1 VLNYQTHKFTM
12 REIDWWV
19 ARGWVTGRFLVIYER
34 IFCNLHQ
41 ETHLYKN
48 IHTNSPEQTDV
59 VKYYQSMSIT
69 AFQPTSPL
77 FLADPYPFYKELRET
92 APIFFYEPWGK
103 WILTRHEDINV
114 LLRDKRLGRIIDH
127 TLKPEERKPRSEI
140 EAAYEVSRDGSLL
153 EIEPPDHT
161 RIKDVFHQTFTPKRV
176 RELSGKVHALCHKLA
191 DDLLAKSVR
200 RADLIEDFAQT
211 IPVTVIADLLGI
223 PEQDRYQ
230 LVPWSKGIIEWFEP
244 ERTEAMEQEAVRCA
258 QEFMAYLR
266 GLIPQKRA
274 APSDD
279 LMCAMIAVHDS
290 ESERMSE
297 QELINNCILLLNAG
311 HEAVVNVIGNGMYA
325 LLSHSEQWEKLK
337 ADATLI
343 PTAIE
348 EMMRFDTP
356 LQFFERFVLEDMN
369 YKTFSWTKG
378 SKLCLFYASANHDAS
393 IFKTP
398 EMFDIT
404 RNPNPHLAFGLG
416 LHYCIGAPL
425 ARVELQAALQT
436 LTQRLPELR
445 LETKKAE
452 YHPKNVFRYLKEL
465 RVVY

>member
-1 VLNYQTHKFTM
+1 M
-12 REIDWWV
+12 P
-19 ARGWVTGRFLVIYER
+19 A
-34 IFCNLHQ
+34 
-41 ETHLYKN
+41 
-48 IHTNSPEQTDV
+48 
-59 VKYYQSMSIT
+59 T

-103 WILTRHEDINV
+103 WIVTRYEDINV

-127 TLKPEERKPRSEI
+127 TLKPEERTPRSEI
-140 EAAYEVSRDGSLL
+140 EAAYEASRDGSLL

-176 RELSGKVHALCHKLA
+176 RELSGKVHALCNRLA
-191 DDLLAKSVR
+191 DDLLAKTAR

-223 PEQDRYQ
+223 PDKDRHE
-230 LVPWSKGIIEWFEP
+230 LVPWSKGIIGWFEP
-244 ERTEAMEQEAVRCA
+244 ERTPEMEREAVRCA
-258 QEFMAYLR
+258 QEFMGYLR
-266 GLIPQKRA
+266 ELIPQKRA
-274 APSDD
+274 GPTDD
-279 LMCAMIAVHDS
+279 LLYAMIAVHDS
-290 ESERMSE
+290 EPERMSE

-325 LLSHSEQWEKLK
+325 LLSHREQWEHLK

-356 LQFFERFVLEDMN
+356 LQFFERFVLEDMT
-369 YKTFSWTKG
+369 YKGFTWKKG
-378 SKLCLFYASANHDAS
+378 TKLCLYYASANHDPAV
-393 IFKTP
+393 FKNP
-398 EMFDIT
+398 EVFDIS
-404 RNPNPHLAFGLG
+404 RDHNPHLAFGLG

-436 LTQRLPELR
+436 LTQRLPDLR
-445 LETKKAE
+445 LEGGAAA
-452 YHPKNVFRYLKEL
+452 YQPGNVFRYLKTL
-465 RVVY
+465 RVMY